1 MAVGHRYGEAAAIEE
16 QLQRDLIHR
25 QSQRT
30 WQEICLDGMEREQI
44 RLTKELEK
52 ARLAAATIPQL
63 EALIEHQRAKI
74 EKFTQEHAA

>member
-1 MAVGHRYGEAAAIEE
+1 MAIGYRYSEAAAIEE
-16 QLQRDLIHR
+16 QMHRDHAHR

-30 WQEICLDGMEREQI
+30 WQEICLDGMECEQI

-63 EALIEHQRAKI
+63 EAMIEHQRAKI
-74 EKFTQEHAA
+74 ERFTQEHAA

>member
-16 QLQRDLIHR
+16 QMQRDHAHR

-44 RLTKELEK
+44 RLAKELEK
-52 ARLAAATIPQL
+52 ARRAAETIPQL
-63 EALIEHQRAKI
+63 EALIALQKTKIAK
-74 EKFTQEHAA
+74 FQQEHAA

>member
-1 MAVGHRYGEAAAIEE
+1 MEVGHRYGEAAAIEE
-16 QLQRDLIHR
+16 QMQRDHVHR

-44 RLTKELEK
+44 RLAKELEK
-52 ARLAAATIPQL
+52 ARRAAETIPQL
-63 EALIEHQRAKI
+63 EALIAMQKAKI